1 MDDEELGI
9 FEFLAQSTQARI
21 AHYRRR
27 AAELRI
33 KAETACPARHQEL
46 LKLAKQFEELADR
59 ITMGRR
65 RLRVH
70 ARQR

>member
-33 KAETACPARHQEL
+33 KAETACSGCLTEAGESLYRTRNAYPP
-46 LKLAKQFEELADR
+46 
-59 ITMGRR
+59 
-65 RLRVH
+65 
-70 ARQR
+70 